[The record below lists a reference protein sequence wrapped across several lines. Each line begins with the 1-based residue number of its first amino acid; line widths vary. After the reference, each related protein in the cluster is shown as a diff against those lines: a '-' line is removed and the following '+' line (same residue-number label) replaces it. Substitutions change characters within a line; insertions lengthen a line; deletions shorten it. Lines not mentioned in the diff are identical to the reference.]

1 MTIEDRSERILKRY
15 NELKEKR
22 IQLETKRD
30 MLLNE
35 MKEKYGVSSVEELR
49 AKADGYVKDIE
60 KYEKKLMPI
69 LEELE
74 EGLGL

>member
-1 MTIEDRSERILKRY
+1 MGIEDRSERILKRY

-22 IQLETKRD
+22 IQLEAKKN
-30 MLLNE
+30 MLMEE
-35 MKEKYGVSSVEELR
+35 MKDKFGVSSVEELR
-49 AKADGYVKDIE
+49 AKAQTCEKDIDKFE
-60 KYEKKLMPI
+60 QKLMPI

>member
-30 MLLNE
+30 MLIND

-49 AKADGYVKDIE
+49 AKADEYTKDIE
-60 KYEKKLMPI
+60 RYEKKLMPI

>member
-49 AKADGYVKDIE
+49 AKADEYTKDIG

>member
-1 MTIEDRSERILKRY
+1 MGIEDRSERILKRY

-22 IQLETKRD
+22 IQLEARRD

-35 MKEKYGVSSVEELR
+35 MQEKFGVSTVEELKV
-49 AKADGYVKDIE
+49 KADTYAKDIE
-60 KYEKKLMPI
+60 KFEKKLMPI
-69 LEELE
+69 LNELE

>member
-30 MLLNE
+30 ILIND

-49 AKADGYVKDIE
+49 AKADEYTKDIE
-60 KYEKKLMPI
+60 RYEKKLMPI

>member
-49 AKADGYVKDIE
+49 AKADEYTKDIE